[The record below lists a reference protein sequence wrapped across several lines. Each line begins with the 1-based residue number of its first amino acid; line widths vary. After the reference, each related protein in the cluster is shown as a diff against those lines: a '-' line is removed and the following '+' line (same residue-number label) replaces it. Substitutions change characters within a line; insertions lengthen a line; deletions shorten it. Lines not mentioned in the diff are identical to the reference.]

1 MKKTDL
7 KALIK
12 EAFLAEQKNTLLNE
26 SAPGFENRQQG
37 EALPTL
43 ESIKAAY
50 QAKKLEEAEIEDKKL
65 TYSDFVEMVKADMR
79 AGAANDENASK
90 NQIER
95 VARWKY
101 DDYLKGTS
109 VDDLFEA
116 TKEAEIEEAV
126 GELKEALNKDLKSFG
141 VDLKKFMEGKGL
153 KVELKKG
160 SSQPLYDPIGKNPNF
175 AALNL
180 QDDDL
185 HVIVND
191 SKIDVLEDI
200 IKRYNLK
207 PLQSLKQTGGWA
219 DDPKKRAQSEGE
231 IYISSDKPRRRGE
244 AFTLELRRFD
254 PSTIMETNE
263 TLEDTK
269 EETEATRE
277 LTAAVKDLGDAKEE
291 AGLKEDRFVDAALE
305 DLRTVIDNL
314 AHTSG
319 MDKGEAAEMAV
330 MHIED
335 MFMGG
340 GEEEDMMEEGTPTVF
355 DDKSMDDLLN
365 IILKYV
371 EDPADAEKELERF
384 DAGGFEAMSDSVQA
398 NLDRDEEYKA
408 WYNELHS
415 IKEEDKKDYWA
426 DYTDIGMFYLEGSGR
441 GKSLTDDEYEELGEK
456 IVKQLYAG
464 DVGKAYDNIVRG
476 RKRGSTTDIKEEEA
490 LNEYS
495 DSYVADMMKGK
506 TEEEAETAYDFAVDS
521 DNPRLARAIR
531 KYLDK
536 MNETIIANADMIVE
550 SFKK

>member
-1 MKKTDL
+1 MKKTEL

-12 EAFLAEQKNTLLNE
+12 EAFLTEQKNTLLNE
-26 SAPGFENRQQG
+26 SAPGFDNRKQG
-37 EALPTL
+37 EPLPTL

-65 TYSDFVEMVKADMR
+65 TYSDFVDMVRADMR
-79 AGAANDENASK
+79 AGAANDENASE

-95 VARWKY
+95 TARWKY

-116 TKEAEIEEAV
+116 TKEAEIKETV

-141 VDLKKFMEGKGL
+141 MDLKKFMEGKGL

-219 DDPKKRAQSEGE
+219 DDPKKKAQSEGE

-263 TLEDTK
+263 TLEKTK
-269 EETEATRE
+269 EETEATKE

-319 MDKGEAAEMAV
+319 MDREAAAEMAM

-340 GEEEDMMEEGTPTVF
+340 EELEEATPTVF

-384 DAGGFEAMSDSVQA
+384 DC
-398 NLDRDEEYKA
+398 RR
-408 WYNELHS
+408 
-415 IKEEDKKDYWA
+415 I
-426 DYTDIGMFYLEGSGR
+426 
-441 GKSLTDDEYEELGEK
+441 
-456 IVKQLYAG
+456 
-464 DVGKAYDNIVRG
+464 
-476 RKRGSTTDIKEEEA
+476 
-490 LNEYS
+490 
-495 DSYVADMMKGK
+495 
-506 TEEEAETAYDFAVDS
+506 
-521 DNPRLARAIR
+521 
-531 KYLDK
+531 
-536 MNETIIANADMIVE
+536 
-550 SFKK
+550 